1 MKWDGMEWDGTEW
14 GDCDVKPSKRPR
26 SPRQRAGSPKRAP
39 PSPRPAVAAAVV
51 AAPPSPAAAAAPA
64 QPTATAT
71 AAAPAP
77 PTAAEQKL
85 SKALKLGTKVAHR
98 EAESVL
104 WVRRLLRGYVK
115 PAEYLR
121 CATTRRYM
129 TSCHIASHRATD

>member
-1 MKWDGMEWDGTEW
+1 MEWDGTEW
-14 GDCDVKPSKRPR
+14 NDCDVKHSKRPR
-26 SPRQRAGSPKRAP
+26 SPRQHAGSPKRAL

-51 AAPPSPAAAAAPA
+51 AAPPPPAAATPAPTA
-64 QPTATAT
+64 TATAT

-77 PTAAEQKL
+77 TAAEPKL

-121 CATTRRYM
+121 YVISRDVT
-129 TSCHIASHRATD
+129 